1 MQTHTYTERVNL
13 INEAGDITAQEVPHK
28 IEVNTTVP
36 KLGLMFVGWGGN
48 NGSTLTTG
56 LLANKKKTTW
66 KTRRGEQKANFF
78 GSLTQASVS
87 KVGIK
92 HNKATNEVEDVFK
105 LVKDL
110 APIVSTDNI
119 AVTGW
124 DISKLNLYESC
135 YRAQVL
141 EPTLIDQLK
150 PELEAMQP
158 MKAVFNPDYIAAN
171 QSDRADNVFEGTNQ
185 ECVDRIRADIQAFR
199 KQEGVESIVVL
210 WTANTEKMNAT
221 LYSKAEDIEKAIADN
236 TPLPGSVLYGVAC
249 ALEHVIFL
257 NGSPQNTVSDGMI
270 DLYKKNEGFI
280 GGSDF
285 KTGQTKFKTSMLD
298 FFMGSGLRISSV
310 MSYNHLGNNDGKN
323 LQDPST
329 FRSKEISKA
338 GVMDDVILSNPVL
351 YPKDNQKVD
360 HTVVIKYCPF
370 VGDSKRAMDEYTAEI
385 FMNGQMTLITH
396 ATCEDSLLAAP
407 IMLDLVLLAEFFSR
421 VKVDGKYLGPVMS
434 YLSFFFKAPVT
445 NHPEYVFN
453 AFSRQKET
461 LVNFL
466 KVCGGMVPGD
476 NTLMSIGF

>member
-1 MQTHTYTERVNL
+1 MIKTHTYTERVSVEND
-13 INEAGDITAQEVPHK
+13 AGEIQAQEIVHQV
-28 IEVNTTVP
+28 EVNTEVP

-56 LLANKKKTTW
+56 LLANKQNVTW
-66 KTRRGEQKANFF
+66 KTRRGKQTPNFF
-78 GSLTQASVS
+78 GSLTQAAVV

-92 HNKATNEVEDVFK
+92 HNKETNQVEDVFK
-105 LVKDL
+105 VVKDL
-110 APIVSTDNI
+110 CPIVNPNDI
-119 AVTGW
+119 QVTGW
-124 DISKLNLYESC
+124 DISKMNIYDSC
-135 YRAQVL
+135 YRAGVL
-141 EPTLIDQLK
+141 EPTLIDQLEDQLK
-150 PELEAMQP
+150 AMNP
-158 MKAVFNPDYIAAN
+158 MKAVFNPNYIAAN

-185 ECVDRIRADIQAFR
+185 ECVDRIRADIANFR
-199 KQEGVESIVVL
+199 KGVDSIVVL
-210 WTANTEKMNAT
+210 WTANTEKMMKDAFKT
-221 LYSKAEDIEKAIADN
+221 AEELEKAIADN
-236 TPLPGSVLYGVAC
+236 NPLPGSVLYGVAC
-249 ALEHVIFL
+249 ALEKVIFL
-257 NGSPQNTVSDGMI
+257 NGSPQNTVSAGMI
-270 DLYKKNEGFI
+270 DLYKREEAFI

-329 FRSKEISKA
+329 FESKALSKA
-338 GVMDDVILSNPVL
+338 GVMDDVINSNPVL
-351 YPKDNQKVD
+351 YPKDNNKID
-360 HTVVIKYCPF
+360 HTIVIKYCPF

-421 VKVDGKYLGPVMS
+421 VKVDGKNMGPVLS

-461 LVNFL
+461 LINFL
-466 KVCGGMVPGD
+466 KVCGNFVPGD
-476 NTLMSIGF
+476 NTLLSIGF